1 MRTGL
6 LLGFLLL
13 AAAPAYAQSA
23 ANEIEQA
30 NARFESAF
38 NGCDATA
45 VAALYRADATLL
57 PPDGDIVEG
66 RDAIQAYWRDVI
78 ESGAQNL
85 SLRSVRLDTFDNGA
99 VAREIGRFSLEA
111 PGPQNE
117 ASRIEGKYVV
127 LWRKNGSDWQLDTDI
142 WNTIEPPEPAVG
154 SSAPGAVGVGS
165 GAAAP
170 AR

>member
-6 LLGFLLL
+6 LLGFFLLV
-13 AAAPAYAQSA
+13 ASPAFAQST

-38 NGCDATA
+38 NGGDATA
-45 VAALYRADATLL
+45 LAAMYAADSTLL

-66 RDAIQAYWRDVI
+66 RDAIQAFWRDVI

-85 SLRSVRLDTFDNGA
+85 SLRSVRLDAFENGA
-99 VAREIGRFSLEA
+99 VAREIGRFSMEA
-111 PGPQNE
+111 PGPQGE

-127 LWRKNGSDWQLDTDI
+127 LWRKSGEDWQLDTDI
-142 WNTIEPPEPAVG
+142 WNTIEPSEPAVG
-154 SSAPGAVGVGS
+154 SSTKPSAGS